1 MREILAR
8 DRIPSAL
15 LFAGPDGVGKKTLAL
30 MLAKALFCEKRPAG
44 GSDFCGAC
52 ARCRK
57 VEEMFAAGRDDLA
70 RRRELKD
77 AQSRVEG
84 LVYFDV
90 QIIEP
95 LTRFILMEQVRQ
107 ARTVAYARPFEFPRR
122 VLIFDQA
129 QAIHWQAVDVL
140 LKLLEEP
147 PETTT
152 LVLVCPNA
160 YELRST
166 IRSRCVRV
174 QFVPVEEKVIAEL
187 VAKEKNV
194 PKAQEAL
201 AVRLAAGSV
210 ARAKSLDLAEFER
223 RRRPWIDYLRFVAT
237 ARVPSR
243 ALGASEGGNL
253 KAAPDFRP
261 LFDST
266 RALTDRNENFEET
279 LRVGCTL
286 LRDLLLILEGRASHD
301 VVNVDLVKDL
311 EGWAGPIGVSGI
323 EKLKRGLDQAYRLQ
337 KRNVNQQLGLEALA
351 LEVAGAPAAPRPR

>member
-1 MREILAR
+1 MGFDSFLGNARAVETLRQMLVR
-8 DRIPSAL
+8 DRLPNAL
-15 LFAGPDGVGKKTLAL
+15 LFAGPDGVGKKTLAI
-30 MLAKALFCEKRPAG
+30 MFSKALFCEKRPAG

-57 VEEMFAAGRDDLA
+57 VEEMFAADRDDLA

-84 LVYFDV
+84 LVYFDL

-129 QAIHWQAVDVL
+129 QAIHWQAVDIL

-147 PETTT
+147 GETTI
-152 LVLVCPNA
+152 LILICPNPN
-160 YELRST
+160 ELRST

-187 VAKEKNV
+187 VTKEKKV
-194 PKAQEAL
+194 PKAQAAL
-201 AVRLAAGSV
+201 AARLAAGSV
-210 ARAKSLDLAEFER
+210 ARAKTLDLAEYER
-223 RRRPWIDYLRFVAT
+223 RRRPWLDYLSFVAT
-237 ARVPSR
+237 GR
-243 ALGASEGGNL
+243 GNL

-286 LRDLLLILEGRASHD
+286 LRDLLLILEGRGGHD

-311 EGWAGPIGVSGI
+311 EAWAGPIGVSGI

-337 KRNVNQQLGLEALA
+337 KRNVNQQVGLEALA
-351 LEVAGAPAAPRPR
+351 LEVAGAPAR